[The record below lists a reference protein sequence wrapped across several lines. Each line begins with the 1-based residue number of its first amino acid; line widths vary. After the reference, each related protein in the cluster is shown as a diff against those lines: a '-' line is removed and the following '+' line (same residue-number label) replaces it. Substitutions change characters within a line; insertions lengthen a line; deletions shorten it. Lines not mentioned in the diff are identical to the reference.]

1 MSILRPTLGELLDR
15 YSIEELKA
23 RGSVQAAE
31 ITGEIIK
38 MVSMLHVDITFCAVD
53 LALTNARIWQLRE
66 DAEAG
71 AGVTLLEADRVNA
84 ERRRLVQAI
93 DNTWKG
99 TGK

>member
-1 MSILRPTLGELLDR
+1 MSILKPTLGELLDR

-31 ITGEIIK
+31 IAGEIIK
-38 MVSMLHVDITFCAVD
+38 RVGMPHADVVFCAVD
-53 LALTNARIWQLRE
+53 LGITNAWIWELRD

-71 AGVTLLEADRVNA
+71 AGVTLREADRMNA

-93 DNTWKG
+93 DNAWKG
-99 TGK
+99 TGE